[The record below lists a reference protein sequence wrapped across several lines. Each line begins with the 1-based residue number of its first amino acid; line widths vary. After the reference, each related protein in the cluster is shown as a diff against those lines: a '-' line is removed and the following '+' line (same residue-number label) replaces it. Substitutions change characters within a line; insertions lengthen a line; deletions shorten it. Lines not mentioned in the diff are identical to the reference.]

1 MSTTEAATTTT
12 TGVQQDRLYTKLY
25 QTVKSDKVD
34 DGPFLVDVVFSFDTT
49 GSMASVI
56 SSVRSNLTS
65 TVDRL
70 FATVEGI
77 RIGIIVHGDYCDFP
91 NMMWLLEPTKD
102 QEMIKNFIKESPDT
116 SGGDAPECYEMALY
130 AANRI
135 EWKADVKVLV
145 VIGDA
150 EPHSKGYPLPPRVR
164 NHIDKHTLDID
175 WKAEVEVCKENKITV
190 FSCHAQP
197 RPHTLSFYDHIS
209 RVTGGYYFPLTQLQA
224 FKDYMV
230 AICLRAADSA
240 DTLADIEQSRRELD
254 EQLQNLRI
262 RTETAQTVEEREYLT
277 REAAVLSRDYEECDT
292 VLSAA
297 RTEGVFSPAIVNSSK
312 KYKKALATRL
322 ATFETEIRSAR
333 VMDEG
338 TSATL
343 DILSDRTERSV
354 PAAVAT
360 SFAISSGSYT
370 PSLDDDVPSA
380 FGTAATP
387 MSDDEDTE
395 PAEFTPVP
403 PPRRPSS
410 EKGWIRSLF
419 SRFKKDDD
427 EEEEKKVLGRT
438 GASASEDA
446 ARAARESRRRV
457 LLTPAKP
464 KTPVVRS
471 TLFDSSSS
479 SDEDTESR
487 STMFKSVLEREGVDE
502 HEKKD

>member
-1 MSTTEAATTTT
+1 MSTTEAATTT

-25 QTVKSDKVD
+25 NTVKSDKVD

-49 GSMASVI
+49 GSMSSVI
-56 SSVRSNLTS
+56 SSVRLNLTS

-91 NMMWLLEPTKD
+91 KMMWLLEPTKD

-150 EPHSKGYPLPPRVR
+150 EPHLTGYPLPPRVR

-354 PAAVAT
+354 PAAVPT
-360 SFAISSGSYT
+360 SFDVSSSSFS